1 MLVVMTRDATREQI
15 EDVVKQVEKVG
26 YAAQV
31 LPGATRTAIAI
42 TGNRSPLDPALVDS
56 LAGVSH
62 TLRVSSPL
70 RLVTREAHPQDTVVD
85 VDGVTIGGPELVM
98 IAGPCAVESREQ
110 LFATAE
116 QAKAAGVHLLR
127 GGAYKPRTSPYS
139 FQGLGEEGMKLL
151 GEVRAHVGLPV
162 VSEVVDNESADLAVK
177 YVDVLQIGARNM
189 QNYVLLKRV
198 ARSGKPILLK
208 RGVAATLEELL
219 GAAEYILNEGN
230 RQVILCERGVRSFSD
245 FARHTLDLSI
255 VPVIKALSHLPII
268 TDPSHAAGRRDIVIP
283 LALASVAAGAD
294 GVMVEVHFEPSQA
307 LSDGYQSL
315 HPPQLYELTQK
326 LAQLAPAIGRRWP
339 KVAATA

>member
-1 MLVVMTRDATREQI
+1 MLVVMTRDATHEQI
-15 EDVVKQVEKVG
+15 EGVVKQVEKAG
-26 YAAQV
+26 YAANV

-42 TGNRSPLDPALVDS
+42 TGNRSPLDPAMVDS
-56 LAGVSH
+56 LPGVSH
-62 TLRVSSPL
+62 SLRVSSPF
-70 RLVTREAHPQDTVVD
+70 RLVTRESHPQDTIID
-85 VDGVTIGGPELVM
+85 VDGVTIGGPDLVM
-98 IAGPCAVESREQ
+98 VAGPCAVESREQ

-127 GGAYKPRTSPYS
+127 GGAFKPRTSPYS

-151 GEVRAHVGLPV
+151 GEVRARVGLPV
-162 VSEVVDNESADLAVK
+162 VSEVLDDESATLAEK

-189 QNYVLLKRV
+189 QNYVLLRRV

-268 TDPSHAAGRRDIVIP
+268 TDPSHAAGRRDIVVP

-315 HPPQLYELTQK
+315 RPPQLHELTAK

-339 KVAATA
+339 QRAATA